1 MSCRRFVLRIGLVML
16 QGARHSHIAAL
27 ERASKET
34 GIDIKIHELRKSSDL
49 DSSEAHA
56 IVMPGGESTTM
67 RLTGNDPVSSLLP
80 AVFNWIRDD
89 TERPVL
95 GTCAGAILLAEPRD
109 GGDPLVDARIERNGF
124 GTQAD
129 SFQSTIE
136 ALALG
141 REFPGVFIRAPR
153 FTSSGDKAQVTAKLG
168 NEVVGVMT
176 NNRMALTFHPELSG
190 DSGFHD
196 WLLRTAKKY
205 EADSE

>member
-16 QGARHSHIAAL
+16 QGARHSHIVAL

-34 GIDIKIHELRKSSDL
+34 GIDIEIHELRKSSDL

-67 RLTGNDPVSSLLP
+67 RLTGNAPVSSLLP
-80 AVFNWIRDD
+80 AVFNWIRAD

-95 GTCAGAILLAEPRD
+95 GPCAGAILLAEPGD
-109 GGDPLVDARIERNGF
+109 GGGPLVDAKIERNGV

-129 SFQSTIE
+129 SFQSNIQ
-136 ALALG
+136 AVALG

-153 FTSSGDKAQVTAKLG
+153 FTSSGD
-168 NEVVGVMT
+168 
-176 NNRMALTFHPELSG
+176 
-190 DSGFHD
+190 
-196 WLLRTAKKY
+196 
-205 EADSE
+205 

>member
-1 MSCRRFVLRIGLVML
+1 M
-16 QGARHSHIAAL
+16 
-27 ERASKET
+27 
-34 GIDIKIHELRKSSDL
+34 
-49 DSSEAHA
+49 
-56 IVMPGGESTTM
+56 
-67 RLTGNDPVSSLLP
+67 
-80 AVFNWIRDD
+80 
-89 TERPVL
+89 
-95 GTCAGAILLAEPRD
+95 AEPGD
-109 GGDPLVDARIERNGF
+109 GGDSLVDAKIERNGF

-129 SFQSTIE
+129 SFQSNIE

-153 FTSSGDKAQVTAKLG
+153 FTSSGAEAQVTAKLG

-196 WLLRTAKKY
+196 WLLKTAKKY